1 MCETLSVPN
10 FHGAGNSSFDA
21 FEKSKPLSQS
31 DFRTTRTTSPK
42 YFPLMYFSNLLCE
55 RNISLWEKHFYEI
68 SRVGEVF
75 CHGNE
80 RWWCY
85 FFIMSFAIK
94 KNRFNT
100 PTNWMTCLA
109 KFLERRRKSGLQ
121 IAVAMMT
128 TSSDE
133 YHRSSAP
140 SWVTMKSNFELRTR
154 NVRSSMSSF
163 WAIRRRLWVMSQVME
178 AFYTKIFLMKGRTD
192 DLSL

>member
-94 KNRFNT
+94 KIVLIRQRTEWHVWRNSWNVEGSLGCKLLSQWWQHHQMNIIAHLHRAEWQWKVILSFARG
-100 PTNWMTCLA
+100 MFDRQCL
-109 KFLERRRKSGLQ
+109 L
-121 IAVAMMT
+121 
-128 TSSDE
+128 
-133 YHRSSAP
+133 
-140 SWVTMKSNFELRTR
+140 FEQLGG
-154 NVRSSMSSF
+154 VC
-163 WAIRRRLWVMSQVME
+163 E
-178 AFYTKIFLMKGRTD
+178 
-192 DLSL
+192 